1 MSTEDELRRLGQTAA
16 ALMGVAAARAKQV
29 AEELLGS
36 GDKARE
42 ETKHHAGAFFEGGRY
57 AAADVVSALR
67 REAAV
72 VLRDLEHL
80 EENLRYRQSGGA
92 SAGSATASEPED
104 EAPKAPST
112 TTQGSPGAA
121 QGAPG
126 AADGGAQ
133 GGAQATKAETG
144 TRKTAAAKKAAAPQ
158 KATGTRKATST
169 RKATGTRKSG
179 GSSGATS
186 GGQA

>member
-92 SAGSATASEPED
+92 SAGSATSSEPED

-112 TTQGSPGAA
+112 SNARLSGRGGWWFSGRCAGDQGR
-121 QGAPG
+121 
-126 AADGGAQ
+126 DGY
-133 GGAQATKAETG
+133 AENRCCQKG
-144 TRKTAAAKKAAAPQ
+144 RRPPKSNRDAEGNQYAKGNRYA
-158 KATGTRKATST
+158 
-169 RKATGTRKSG
+169 
-179 GSSGATS
+179 
-186 GGQA
+186 